1 MQMELSPS
9 SFASPGSNSPR
20 VDATWRLAWT
30 FQQNALRCCRT
41 DAETADG
48 ATAFGDLRV
57 LADQPALFGKVAP
70 VPTTCRAAGVGR
82 RLWLSIPVESAL
94 ERTWFS
100 DLYQISYKSELN
112 PRRTHEAIDAPALE
126 WIASARAK
134 ARAVAGAA
142 GELGHSGFDLQCQFR
157 LTQPGCQSILTG
169 MDIETL
175 GANLSSDDPAI
186 GLRASLAL
194 HRLAERVEANQVAAA
209 REKGWSWQQIGDALG
224 VTRQSVHTKYNKE
237 SS

>member
-1 MQMELSPS
+1 LWCSLPPDPSPVAVWSSCIHGGRHDVATHDASALFGLMQMELSPS

-48 ATAFGDLRV
+48 ATAFSDLRV

-100 DLYQISYKSELN
+100 DLYQIWYKSELN
-112 PRRTHEAIDAPALE
+112 PGGPTKPSMPRPWNGSPQRGQKREPWPGRPAN
-126 WIASARAK
+126 WGTPVWRSA
-134 ARAVAGAA
+134 V
-142 GELGHSGFDLQCQFR
+142 
-157 LTQPGCQSILTG
+157 
-169 MDIETL
+169 
-175 GANLSSDDPAI
+175 
-186 GLRASLAL
+186 
-194 HRLAERVEANQVAAA
+194 
-209 REKGWSWQQIGDALG
+209 
-224 VTRQSVHTKYNKE
+224 SV
-237 SS
+237 